1 MTFVYYGV
9 VHVCCI
15 FSCAS
20 AWIWTR
26 FIESILIDN
35 NDIIWIFSLS
45 SFYKIH
51 DITTITVSFK
61 VVFLLFIDNKR
72 WFNTNLVQH
81 LIRSMYLIWI
91 LSPAHHKLQYKILLE
106 MWSFSS
112 YFVKLRVFHQS
123 CPMPRKNASIAM
135 HSGTA
140 AQLAQPLLQLRHR
153 TSK

>member
-1 MTFVYYGV
+1 MCIMVWCTCVASLRVLLPEYEHDLSNPSLLIIMTLFGYFHWVL
-9 VHVCCI
+9 
-15 FSCAS
+15 STKS
-20 AWIWTR
+20 T
-26 FIESILIDN
+26 ILPLLQ
-35 NDIIWIFSLS
+35 WVLKW
-45 SFYKIH
+45 Y
-51 DITTITVSFK
+51 
-61 VVFLLFIDNKR
+61 FLLFIDNKR

-140 AQLAQPLLQLRHR
+140 AQLVQPLLQLRHR